1 MNKSIKISDKEKIL
15 GNIDNDIDNCLINMC
30 ILNSKIII
38 YRIRQDCN
46 QMKLIE
52 DLQHLY
58 KEMKADDYESE
69 INPKRNVYNEKW
81 EECGELLSSIFEK

>member
-1 MNKSIKISDKEKIL
+1 MNKSIKISHKEKIL
-15 GNIDNDIDNCLINMC
+15 GNIDNDIDNSLINMC

-38 YRIRQDCN
+38 YTIRQNCN

-58 KEMKADDYESE
+58 KEMKADVYKSV

-81 EECGELLSSIFEK
+81 EECGELLSFIFEK

>member
-1 MNKSIKISDKEKIL
+1 MNKSIKISHKEKIL
-15 GNIDNDIDNCLINMC
+15 GNIVNSLINMC

-52 DLQHLY
+52 DL
-58 KEMKADDYESE
+58 
-69 INPKRNVYNEKW
+69 
-81 EECGELLSSIFEK
+81 